1 MLAFPPAVIV
11 QDGEDRIAAEEAP
24 SWHVVSVVNP
34 EPVPE
39 TTWPI
44 EPDEGVSVNVPAV
57 PTVTAKFA
65 LAESSAP
72 AFV

>member
-1 MLAFPPAVIV
+1 MLAIPPAVIV
-11 QDGEDRIAAEEAP
+11 QDGEDRIDPEEAP

-34 EPVPE
+34 SPTPE
-39 TTWPI
+39 TTVPI
-44 EPDEGVSVNVPAV
+44 GPDVGVSVNVPAV

-65 LAESSAP
+65 VAESSAP